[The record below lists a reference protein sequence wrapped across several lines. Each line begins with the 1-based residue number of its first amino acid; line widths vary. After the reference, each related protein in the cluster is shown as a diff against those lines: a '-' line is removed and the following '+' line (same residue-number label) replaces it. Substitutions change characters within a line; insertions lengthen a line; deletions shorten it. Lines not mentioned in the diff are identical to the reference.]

1 MQSARLLGKSVGQT
15 IRLAPGE
22 GVLVADK
29 WNPGSGKPADGTSF
43 AAPHVAGVI
52 AQFLEYDQA
61 DPAHPLMNA
70 PWILM
75 DAVNSYTTTYGIV
88 QGITGAASGTPNKS
102 CGHFLGAYLLAKT
115 TR

>member
-1 MQSARLLGKSVGQT
+1 MSGAHPSVNM
-15 IRLAPGE
+15 LAPGE

-88 QGITGAASGTPNKS
+88 QGITGAASETPNKMLRS
-102 CGHFLGAYLLAKT
+102 LSWCVPT
-115 TR
+115 C